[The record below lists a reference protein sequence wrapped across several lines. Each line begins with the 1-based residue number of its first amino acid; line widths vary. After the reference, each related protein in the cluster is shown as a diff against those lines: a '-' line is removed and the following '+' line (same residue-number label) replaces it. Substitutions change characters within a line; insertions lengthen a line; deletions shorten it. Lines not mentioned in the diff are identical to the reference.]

1 MSRAV
6 LLKSSVLNQG
16 CILEEINMMLIRGN
30 VRNVRVRQIG
40 MRFIVGTRNLNLHDF
55 FLCFYF
61 DL

>member
-6 LLKSSVLNQG
+6 LLKSSVVYFMLNQG
-16 CILEEINMMLIRGN
+16 CILEEINIMLIRGN

-55 FLCFYF
+55 FL
-61 DL
+61 